1 MGALLHIQASPRGDR
16 SASTRVARAFLARY
30 GQAHPDDMIE
40 TLDLFSGE
48 IPEFE
53 APEAAAKYGVMA
65 GQEPRDEAARAWKRV
80 VRVIDHFKA
89 ADKIVIAAPMWNFSI
104 PYQLKRY
111 IDVIVQPGL
120 TFTYSPAEGY
130 RGLVTG
136 RPAMLILARGGEY
149 PAGSETAA
157 YDMQRPYLELIL
169 RFIGFERINT
179 ILVEPTLMQGPE
191 VAERKVEEAIAR
203 AEAAAEAF

>member
-1 MGALLHIQASPRGDR
+1 
-16 SASTRVARAFLARY
+16 
-30 GQAHPDDMIE
+30 
-40 TLDLFSGE
+40 
-48 IPEFE
+48 
-53 APEAAAKYGVMA
+53 MA